1 MTTTFAARTR
11 PFTCPHQIADLQA
24 EALNTRKQF
33 VAERKT
39 KIAELVKSASPEDKD
54 EFYWTMI
61 YDLEM
66 APKTTGR
73 AQLLESGIVPVPP
86 QELFTPADLHDEL
99 WTIIE
104 ALSKAGIYLINT
116 DHLNDIDLYSRLY
129 YRILDEPCQ
138 MLPPDSECVE
148 YIDVLHPMDTDFP
161 LGQAM
166 VKRGSAICNPCV
178 SYKRGPICNLPGMLS
193 SRDIYLP
200 ART

>member
-1 MTTTFAARTR
+1 MTSTFATRTR
-11 PFTCPHQIADLQA
+11 SFTCPHQIADLQA
-24 EALNTRKQF
+24 EAINTRKQF
-33 VAERKT
+33 VADRKT
-39 KIAELVKSASPEDKD
+39 KIAELIKSASPEDKD

-86 QELFTPADLHDEL
+86 QELLTYDCLHDEL

-116 DHLNDIDLYSRLY
+116 DHLSDCDLYARLY

-161 LGQAM
+161 LGQALL
-166 VKRGSAICNPCV
+166 KRGSAICNPGV
-178 SYKRGPICNLPGMLS
+178 PYKRGPICNLPGVLCT
-193 SRDIYLP
+193 RDIYLP

>member
-1 MTTTFAARTR
+1 MTSTFATRTR

-24 EALNTRKQF
+24 EALSTRKQF

-86 QELFTPADLHDEL
+86 QELFTPTDLHDEL

-116 DHLNDIDLYSRLY
+116 DHLNDASLYARLY

-161 LGQAM
+161 LGQALL
-166 VKRGSAICNPCV
+166 KRGSAICNPGAP
-178 SYKRGPICNLPGMLS
+178 YKRGPICNLPGVLS
-193 SRDIYLP
+193 TRDIYLP